1 MRKVPCNLWTMI
13 SDNDSLSTDSRQEAE
28 NDSVDELRRYSRID
42 DVMRLLSSAKW
53 ESRRYTSHVAQKPEV
68 KIQMR
73 PTCVGGVVVTRSPRI
88 KPANY
93 KQIRRDSYVAFQA
106 LYTRK
111 THLISYMPQETE
123 ETINEARA
131 SLRMF
136 SFIKAWSKAYE
147 HSDRLTPLAYIKLKN
162 KLEKWFKPSSLKR
175 RVLRRTQIVYN
186 PEVTDIAP
194 ENRLKFKRIWQRIQ
208 KEYGVRRLILN
219 NIIKQSELTKITE
232 EKQKAQFQSVAKT
245 LAAKERQRIT
255 SMKQSGSISQKELQI
270 YLDYLKNKRRFSETG
285 TSAPEPEI
293 IRKSEKIPFVETSNP
308 EKFNLEPLIKEN
320 IPETFFHD
328 SLSTDVC
335 RLSEESSDS
344 NTREQ
349 LDWLR
354 KTSHTED
361 EEFTDISNELL
372 RPFRQSTETSSTG
385 TFRVESMGIFDEGS
399 PERYFSNVIFCRA
412 SDAGVTVKNIDMFWQ
427 SKLQNLKVTLPTGD
441 MIITRFNRR
450 IGWSDRRLHQVC
462 FKKAELGHKA
472 YC

>member
-53 ESRRYTSHVAQKPEV
+53 ESRRYTSHVAQKPE
-68 KIQMR
+68 
-73 PTCVGGVVVTRSPRI
+73 
-88 KPANY
+88 
-93 KQIRRDSYVAFQA
+93 
-106 LYTRK
+106 

-131 SLRMF
+131 SLR
-136 SFIKAWSKAYE
+136 
-147 HSDRLTPLAYIKLKN
+147 PLWLHRRRFRVKLKN

-232 EKQKAQFQSVAKT
+232 EEQKAQFQSVAKT

-308 EKFNLEPLIKEN
+308 EKFNLEPLRRFMVRRLKELITTSPEIKEN

-328 SLSTDVC
+328 SQSTDVC

-399 PERYFSNVIFCRA
+399 PERYTIIQLFKAAESI
-412 SDAGVTVKNIDMFWQ
+412 
-427 SKLQNLKVTLPTGD
+427 LKPRKV
-441 MIITRFNRR
+441 
-450 IGWSDRRLHQVC
+450 QQ
-462 FKKAELGHKA
+462 
-472 YC
+472 